1 MVEPAPFPMLEI
13 LNAVPTMKRQ
23 SSVSTTCNTI
33 IPHKEDERKRGGGG
47 RRTYSRYSDLI
58 PSVGCVYVYVKALKE
73 YGALQIRMKPR
84 AWIYIEDL
92 HRVA

>member
-1 MVEPAPFPMLEI
+1 M
-13 LNAVPTMKRQ
+13 PTMKRQ
-23 SSVSTTCNTI
+23 SSVSTTGNTI
-33 IPHKEDERKRGGGG
+33 ILRNEDEGGE
-47 RRTYSRYSDLI
+47 RILDTVV
-58 PSVGCVYVYVKALKE
+58 PSPLLCIYVCVNALKE